1 MKTITMTYIRIKKPY
16 VTPHC
21 EELDCYAVQ
30 SVLMGS
36 FIEPSYKTDETF
48 DGDFNAREGSV
59 FEDDDD
65 DDF

>member
-1 MKTITMTYIRIKKPY
+1 MKTI
-16 VTPHC
+16 
-21 EELDCYAVQ
+21 DCYAVQ

>member
-1 MKTITMTYIRIKKPY
+1 MKKIKF
-16 VTPHC
+16 
-21 EELDCYAVQ
+21 LLF
-30 SVLMGS
+30 SLILMGS